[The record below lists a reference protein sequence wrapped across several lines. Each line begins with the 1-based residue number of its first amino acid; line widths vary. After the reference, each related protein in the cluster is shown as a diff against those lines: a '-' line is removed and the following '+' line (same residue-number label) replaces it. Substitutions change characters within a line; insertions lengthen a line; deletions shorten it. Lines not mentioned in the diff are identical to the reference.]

1 MMYKKDSKKTAWSGK
16 VGKWYKTL
24 VGKEGSFYHQKIVI
38 PGALRLLNLKKEE
51 KLLEF
56 GCGQGILGRQIVN
69 EYMGLDLSPEL
80 ITEAKNFDK
89 NEKHYYWVGDVCQ
102 PVKLHKTYEKGAIIL
117 SLQNFKKPYIAIKN
131 MSMWLK
137 DKGELILIINHPAF
151 RIPQH
156 SDWIVKDGKQWRIES
171 IYMSHEE
178 IEIKSSPF
186 DRKNNQKSF
195 SYHWSISAISEMLLD
210 NGFIIS
216 KIEEWVSPKKSEGKM
231 ARIEDKARQEF
242 PLFMAVVAKKY
253 E

>member
-1 MMYKKDSKKTAWSGK
+1 
-16 VGKWYKTL
+16 
-24 VGKEGSFYHQKIVI
+24 
-38 PGALRLLNLKKEE
+38 
-51 KLLEF
+51 
-56 GCGQGILGRQIVN
+56 
-69 EYMGLDLSPEL
+69 MGLDLSPEL

-156 SDWIVKDGKQWRIES
+156 SDWIVKDEKQWRIES